1 MLKSLYIKNYVLIDE
16 LDIRFEDGFSVISGE
31 TGAGKSI
38 ILGALSL
45 VLGERADSKSML
57 TGSDKCVIE
66 AVFDISAYRLKS
78 FFEENDLEYEET
90 VCLFR
95 RELYSNGKSRA
106 FINDSPA
113 PLSIIKNLGS
123 RLIDIHS
130 QHRNLLLTDVR
141 FQLNVVDLLAKTDK
155 QLYEYRKEYE
165 NYLSV
170 CKTLDAL
177 QEKAQ
182 KTKEEEGYLRF
193 QYDELT
199 ATRLKAGEQ
208 HELEHELNMLSHTEE
223 IKAALFKVTELLTGE
238 NHSVIDSLRDALSSF
253 EQISHHFQKAG
264 GYAQRIRSAYVEL
277 YDLSLETNGLKDDIE
292 FNPERLGYVNDRINT
307 LYSLQQKHRVNSVD
321 ELIVK
326 RDDFGAQLA
335 LIDSFDEELDRLFQ
349 EKQELYRSLVHKAAE
364 ITALRKM
371 SAKTIESQLTDRM
384 IMLGVPNTRFQIV
397 FSNKPSPT
405 ADGMDDVNFHFA
417 ANKNEPLKPVA
428 QTASGG
434 EISRL
439 MLCVKSMMAGFSALP
454 TIIFDEIDTG
464 VSGEIA
470 DKMAGIMHDL
480 GEKMQVISITHVPQI
495 AAKGK
500 VHYSVYKE
508 DTSDRTLTFI
518 RRLSDAERI
527 DEVARMLSGSEKSQ
541 AALDNAKVLL
551 KYITT
556 H

>member
-16 LDIRFEDGFSVISGE
+16 LDIHFEDGFSVISGE

-45 VLGERADSKSML
+45 VLGERADSKSIQ
-57 TGSDKCVIE
+57 TGSDKCLIE
-66 AVFDISAYRLKS
+66 ALFDISAYQLKS

-95 RELYSNGKSRA
+95 RELYRNGKSRA

-141 FQLNVVDLLAKTDK
+141 FQLNIVDLLAKTDK
-155 QLYEYRKEYE
+155 QLSVYRKEYE
-165 NYLSV
+165 EYLAV
-170 CKTLDAL
+170 CKTLETL
-177 QEKAQ
+177 REKAH

-199 ATRLKAGEQ
+199 AARLQAGEQ
-208 HELEHELNMLSHTEE
+208 EMLERELNMLTHSEE
-223 IKAALFKVTELLTGE
+223 IKAALFKVTELLNGD
-238 NHSVIDSLRDALSSF
+238 NQSVISSLREALSSV
-253 EQISHHFQKAG
+253 EQVSHHFQKAV
-264 GYAQRIRSAYVEL
+264 GYAERIRSAYIEL
-277 YDLSLETNGLKDDIE
+277 YDLSLETNGLKDDID
-292 FNPERLGYVNDRINT
+292 FNPERLGYVNTRINT
-307 LYSLQQKHRVNSVD
+307 LYSLHQKHRVGSVD
-321 ELIVK
+321 DLITK
-326 RDDFGAQLA
+326 RDAFGAQLA
-335 LIDSFDEELDRLFQ
+335 QIDSFDEELDRLSQ
-349 EKQELYRSLVHKAAE
+349 IKQEIYGSLIQKAAE
-364 ITALRKM
+364 ITALRKK
-371 SAKTIESQLTDRM
+371 SVKTIEHQLTRRM
-384 IMLGVPNTRFQIV
+384 IMLGVPNTHFQIV
-397 FSNKPSPT
+397 FTDKSVPT

-439 MLCVKSMMAGFSALP
+439 MLCLKSMMAGYSALP

-470 DKMAGIMHDL
+470 DKMAGIMQDL
-480 GEKMQVISITHVPQI
+480 GEKIQVISITHVPQI

-500 VHYSVYKE
+500 THYSVYKE
-508 DTSDRTLTFI
+508 DTPERTLTNI
-518 RRLSDAERI
+518 RRLSDSERI
-527 DEVARMLSGSEKSQ
+527 EEIARMLSGSEKSQ
-541 AALDNAKVLL
+541 AAFDNARALL
-551 KYITT
+551 RIST
-556 H
+556 